1 MARLD
6 VGTAQSQ
13 VAASQRDYIIAQ
25 TNVQY
30 AELQLKSMF
39 SKTMEDPLLSA
50 TIETTDSFSD
60 PEATPLPGLDQAVAI
75 AHANRPEVPIAEGNI
90 KSQVDVLPFLK
101 NALLPSVNVFALVN
115 NVGLYNVFGTSFS
128 EAIKFK
134 YPQFAFGVNVN
145 FPLHNRQAQADDIR
159 SRLELQ
165 QARDTLVRTQ
175 SQIEVDVQ
183 NALIAATQSKAQVAA
198 AREAVRLEEQLVK
211 AEQTRLAAG
220 LSTSYNVILIQRDLL
235 TAQLA
240 EVQARDAY
248 AKARVT
254 LDQAMGV
261 TLETAHVSLDD
272 ALREN

>member
-1 MARLD
+1 
-6 VGTAQSQ
+6 
-13 VAASQRDYIIAQ
+13 
-25 TNVQY
+25 
-30 AELQLKSMF
+30 
-39 SKTMEDPLLSA
+39 
-50 TIETTDSFSD
+50 
-60 PEATPLPGLDQAVAI
+60 
-75 AHANRPEVPIAEGNI
+75 
-90 KSQVDVLPFLK
+90 
-101 NALLPSVNVFALVN
+101 LVN
-115 NVGLYNVFGTSFS
+115 NVGLYNIFGTAFS

-134 YPQFAFGVNVN
+134 YPQFAFGLTVS

-183 NALIAATQSKAQVAA
+183 NALIAATQGKAQIAS

-211 AEQTRLAAG
+211 AEQIKLAAG

-261 TLETAHVSLDD
+261 TLQNSHVTLDE

>member
-1 MARLD
+1 M
-6 VGTAQSQ
+6 
-13 VAASQRDYIIAQ
+13 
-25 TNVQY
+25 
-30 AELQLKSMF
+30 
-39 SKTMEDPLLSA
+39 
-50 TIETTDSFSD
+50 
-60 PEATPLPGLDQAVAI
+60 
-75 AHANRPEVPIAEGNI
+75 
-90 KSQVDVLPFLK
+90 K
-101 NALLPSVNVFALVN
+101 NALLPNVNVFALVN
-115 NVGLYNVFGTSFS
+115 NVGLYNVFGTAFS
-128 EAIKFK
+128 EAIQFK
-134 YPQFAFGVNVN
+134 YPQFAFGVTIS

-165 QARDTLVRTQ
+165 QSRDTLVRTQ

-198 AREAVRLEEQLVK
+198 ARQAVRLEEQLVQ
-211 AEQTRLAAG
+211 AEQTKLAAG
-220 LSTSYNVILIQRDLL
+220 LSTSYNVILVQRDLF

-261 TLETAHVSLDD
+261 TLENNHVSLDD